1 MTLQSTDDGSRIS
14 FALDDAERSVDLES
28 VAAVR
33 RGGRRVVQLLDL
45 WVASLLPGD
54 LLDLRFEI
62 VAEDASGAVVRSAP
76 LDGVQLTKGFVAIGT
91 RRLWW
96 DGPRDGVPHGLV
108 VRSVV
113 VHRPPAPVRAPL
125 TPPPPRAPVILPAFA
140 RVLPAIAFRYPA
152 VEWRLRT
159 G

>member
-1 MTLQSTDDGSRIS
+1 MTLQSTGDGSRIS
-14 FALDDAERSVDLES
+14 FALDDAERRVDLES
-28 VAAVR
+28 VASVR

-62 VAEDASGAVVRSAP
+62 VAEDAYGAVVRSVL
-76 LDGVQLTKGFVAIGT
+76 LDGVRLTKGFVAIGT

-96 DGPRDGVPHGLV
+96 DGPRDGVPHDLV

-113 VHRPPAPVRAPL
+113 VHRPPPAVRAPA
-125 TPPPPRAPVILPAFA
+125 TPPPPRAPAILPAFA

>member
-1 MTLQSTDDGSRIS
+1 MALQSTDDGSRLS
-14 FALDDAERSVDLES
+14 FALDDAERRVDLES
-28 VAAVR
+28 VASVR
-33 RGGRRVVQLLDL
+33 RGGRRVAQLLDL

-54 LLDLRFEI
+54 LLDLKFEI
-62 VAEDASGAVVRSAP
+62 VAEDASGVAVRSAF
-76 LDGVQLTKGFVAIGT
+76 LDGVGLTRGFVAIGT

-108 VRSVV
+108 ARSVV
-113 VHRPPAPVRAPL
+113 VHGPPPTVRAPVTPPPTRPPAAV
-125 TPPPPRAPVILPAFA
+125 PALV